1 MVSTFNGGCIGPPI
15 MSAKSIS
22 KRAALARRSIIVD
35 EDEDVDDDEEE
46 EEEEEEEALTGN
58 AEAAATAT
66 TPRAG
71 AAVCPSHIKK
81 IGLYS

>member
-35 EDEDVDDDEEE
+35 EDEDVDEDE
-46 EEEEEEEALTGN
+46 EEEEEEEAL
-58 AEAAATAT
+58 A
-66 TPRAG
+66 
-71 AAVCPSHIKK
+71 
-81 IGLYS
+81 